1 MPRDLSFVEVADR
14 VWVRRHA
21 WYDVSVTVVGGERG
35 LVVVDTHASARAMRE
50 VLADLGRLV
59 PGAEVVA
66 VVNTHQHFDH
76 VLGNRAVRDAHPGV
90 PIHAHEDAVAEMPA
104 ALAGVRAQVEASG
117 ADDPHREELL
127 ESLADPLLPDHTLS
141 SVAVVD
147 LGDRALEVVH
157 PGRGHTAGD
166 VVVRVP
172 DADVVLAGDLVESSD
187 RGSDQGG
194 ATPGLGPDSFPLEWP
209 LTLDFVLQ
217 LVTPTTVVVPGHG
230 PVVDRAFVQ
239 DQRADLGILAETA
252 RDLAGRGVRVE
263 DALTSAEW
271 PFGVEHLGDAVRR
284 IYEQLPRAQKRLP
297 LV

>member
-1 MPRDLSFVEVADR
+1 MPQDPSFVEVADR

-21 WYDVSVTVVGGERG
+21 WCDVSVTVVGGDRG
-35 LVVVDTHASARAMRE
+35 LVVVDTHASGPAMRE
-50 VLADLGRLV
+50 VLADLGSLV
-59 PGAEVVA
+59 PGADVVA
-66 VVNTHQHFDH
+66 VVNTHAHFDH

-90 PIHAHEDAVAEMPA
+90 PIHAHDDAAA
-104 ALAGVRAQVEASG
+104 ALPAYL
-117 ADDPHREELL
+117 ADLRTHVQGEPPDAPHRDELL
-127 ESLADPLLPDHTLS
+127 ESLADPVLPDHTLS
-141 SVAVVD
+141 SVGIVD

-157 PGRGHTAGD
+157 PGRGHTGGD

-187 RGSDQGG
+187 REA

-252 RDLAGRGVRVE
+252 RDLAGRGIRVD
-263 DALTSAEW
+263 DALGSAEW
-271 PFGVEHLGDAVRR
+271 PFPADRLGDAVRR

>member
-1 MPRDLSFVEVADR
+1 VTPEPTFVEVADR

-35 LVVVDTHASARAMRE
+35 LVVVDTHASGRAMRE
-50 VLADLGRLV
+50 VLADLASLR
-59 PGAEVVA
+59 PGDEVLA
-66 VVNTHQHFDH
+66 VVNTHAHADH
-76 VLGNRAVRDAHPGV
+76 VLGNRAVLEQHPGV
-90 PIHAHEDAVAEMPA
+90 AVHAQEDAAAAMPD
-104 ALAGVRAQVEASG
+104 ALAAVRSQVEAG
-117 ADDPHREELL
+117 PADDPHRDELL
-127 ESLADPLLPDHTLS
+127 ESLADPVLPDHTLS
-141 SVAVVD
+141 SVVVVD
-147 LGDRALEVVH
+147 LGDRALELVH

-166 VVVRVP
+166 LVVRVP
-172 DADVVLAGDLVESSD
+172 DADVVLTGDLVESSD
-187 RGSDQGG
+187 RDR

-217 LVTPTTVVVPGHG
+217 LVTPATVVVPGHG

-239 DQRADLGILAETA
+239 EQRADLGILAETV

-263 DALTSAEW
+263 DALGAASEW